1 MTSLESFVSGLWED
15 SYSCIGEYTY
25 TLYKTCNLEDSL
37 SLIRM
42 FHVKHSYRIFLKE
55 VFDFDIF
62 DKI

>member
-1 MTSLESFVSGLWED
+1 MISLETFVSGLWED
-15 SYSCIGEYTY
+15 SCIGEY